1 MYLEP
6 IFGSEDI
13 KKKMPLEYRKFEA
26 IDRMFRST
34 IESFA
39 RDSSVWDGIDSDKLK
54 NDFSNANKMLDT
66 I

>member
-1 MYLEP
+1 M
-6 IFGSEDI
+6 I
-13 KKKMPLEYRKFEA
+13 
-26 IDRMFRST
+26 RST

-54 NDFSNANKMLDT
+54 NDFSNANKMLET

>member
-13 KKKMPLEYRKFEA
+13 KKKMPLEWRKFEDF
-26 IDRMFRST
+26 DRMIRST

-54 NDFSNANKMLDT
+54 MILATQIKC
-66 I
+66 